1 MFDHR
6 IVGFYLIHER
16 KIVWHLRT
24 MKHAKRIFERTT
36 KGGIN
41 DTERELFKTVDKDR
55 KIVKTGIERIKI
67 HCIVLIVAK
76 SILRVC
82 NFTTKIKKKRVLLS
96 AILLGEVLLVSAR
109 YSKRSKNV
117 RSFVVT
123 VMPNVI
129 GEKHMTSIV
138 GRKY

>member
-41 DTERELFKTVDKDR
+41 DTERELF
-55 KIVKTGIERIKI
+55 KTGIERIKI

-129 GEKHMTSIV
+129 GERYMSSIV